1 MSCYSAKFN
10 NSEGNKIKYILEV
23 ISLFVLILKFGVE
36 YVRSPFWT
44 FILKVGTCSNEW
56 LRAEPVV
63 TTK

>member
-36 YVRSPFWT
+36 YVRSPF
-44 FILKVGTCSNEW
+44 
-56 LRAEPVV
+56 
-63 TTK
+63 

>member
-1 MSCYSAKFN
+1 MSFYSTKFN
-10 NSEGNKIKYILEV
+10 NSEGNKEKYILEV
-23 ISLFVLILKFGVE
+23 ISVFVSILRFGVE

-63 TTK
+63 ITK